1 MHPHSIMWLV
11 IEKQRLDVRCW
22 MHANTIEAKARSLTV
37 WPPKNAWV
45 EWCTGP
51 DTHRLELF
59 SDAEVGLVCRMLSC
73 IHEMDSDTA
82 AIEAKVAAHMLAPD
96 SDPEDEVKSD
106 EDLTYEDLEAVG
118 MRHVFYYE

>member
-1 MHPHSIMWLV
+1 MHRP
-11 IEKQRLDVRCW
+11 R
-22 MHANTIEAKARSLTV
+22 HAQAGAV
-37 WPPKNAWV
+37 FG
-45 EWCTGP
+45 CG
-51 DTHRLELF
+51 
-59 SDAEVGLVCRMLSC
+59 VGLVCRMLSC

-82 AIEAKVAAHMLAPD
+82 ATEAKVAAHMLAPD